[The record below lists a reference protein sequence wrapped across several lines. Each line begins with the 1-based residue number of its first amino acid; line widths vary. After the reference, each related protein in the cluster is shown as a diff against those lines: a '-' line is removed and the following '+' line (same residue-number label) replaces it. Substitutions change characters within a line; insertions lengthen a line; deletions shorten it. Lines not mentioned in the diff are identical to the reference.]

1 MVFGLGFASS
11 TILSCFFYF
20 FMPHIDIYFLIPAV
34 NAKNFIATAELA
46 VPMWIQT
53 KEATAEIEVHPV
65 TADAKI
71 SKCSIQLKILQTF
84 LCILLINS
92 FWFISSIK

>member
-20 FMPHIDIYFLIPAV
+20 FMLHIDIYFLIPAV

-46 VPMWIQT
+46 VPM
-53 KEATAEIEVHPV
+53 
-65 TADAKI
+65 
-71 SKCSIQLKILQTF
+71 
-84 LCILLINS
+84 
-92 FWFISSIK
+92 